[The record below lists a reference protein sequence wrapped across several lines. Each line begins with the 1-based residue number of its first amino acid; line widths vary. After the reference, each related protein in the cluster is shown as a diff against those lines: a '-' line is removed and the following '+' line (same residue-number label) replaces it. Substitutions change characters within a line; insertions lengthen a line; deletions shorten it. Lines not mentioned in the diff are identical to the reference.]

1 MTGGGKNAGTRKT
14 AARTRQRAERAG
26 RASETQP
33 RARAAQSA
41 PTRHRGLDRR
51 WHLATDD
58 YEIGVTE
65 VEFSVFRIAAVFERW
80 QSDCLATCHG
90 GAFSG
95 TDTAVLHVIRMHD
108 RPKSISEVARLLKR
122 DDLAN
127 LQYGIRKLLKAGLIE
142 RSNQSGSKR
151 DMAYRVSVLGR
162 DVTDTYAEARRELLI
177 SMMRESL
184 GEADFETVARLLN
197 LMAAMYDQASCI
209 AATHRVPSAHGET

>member
-1 MTGGGKNAGTRKT
+1 MRGGGNNAGTRKAPAKVRKSAVR
-14 AARTRQRAERAG
+14 AAQ
-26 RASETQP
+26 ASAAQ
-33 RARAAQSA
+33 ARAADATSGH
-41 PTRHRGLDRR
+41 TRHRGLDRH
-51 WHLATDD
+51 WHLANND

-65 VEFSVFRIAAVFERW
+65 VEFSVFRVAAAFERW
-80 QSDCLATCHG
+80 QSDCLATCHAG
-90 GAFSG
+90 TFSG

-127 LQYGIRKLLKAGLIE
+127 LQYGIRKLLKAALIE

-151 DMAYRVSVLGR
+151 DMAYRVSALGR
-162 DVTDTYAEARRELLI
+162 DVTDAYAEARRELLI

-184 GEADFETVARLLN
+184 GEAGFDTVARLLN

-209 AATHRVPSAHGET
+209 AATHRVPSPDGKT